1 MKLLSKIDTY
11 KQEIIFV
18 LIIKLILI
26 VSLKYAFFNNPVS
39 KNLTANDIDR
49 VFLGTTKPKE
59 PLS

>member
-1 MKLLSKIDTY
+1 MKLLTKIDAF
-11 KQEIIFV
+11 KQEIIVV

-39 KNLTANDIDR
+39 KNLTNEDIDR
-49 VFLGTTKPKE
+49 VFLGTTQPKE

>member
-1 MKLLSKIDTY
+1 MKLLSKIDAF

-26 VSLKYAFFNNPVS
+26 VSIKYAFFNDPVS
-39 KNLTANDIDR
+39 KNLTNEDIDR